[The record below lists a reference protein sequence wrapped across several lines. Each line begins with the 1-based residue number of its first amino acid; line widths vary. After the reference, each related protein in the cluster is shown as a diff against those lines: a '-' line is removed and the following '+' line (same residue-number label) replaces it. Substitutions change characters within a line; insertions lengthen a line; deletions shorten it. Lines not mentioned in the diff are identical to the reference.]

1 MLFLGNGLRSAAVVA
16 AVALAAPVL
25 ADAPVM
31 VLTVS
36 AGSAGKTLNLA
47 PNSTSSSGVGSYFG
61 AVSGTNGTSAIWNCN
76 YNFSAASGADFATQS
91 GAISL
96 TNTSGQDLAFAM
108 TLALPVAAMGPMTGQ
123 FNGSVA
129 AALITNSA
137 SGGVGTMSQS
147 GGFPLWVAKSGGV
160 QVASLFNSWSS
171 VSRTTPGASLIGS
184 ASFGGSTPSVPA
196 ESFGD
201 PLSVTFYFVLSNNAT
216 ASFTTAFG
224 GVGIPVPAPG
234 AFALLATAGLV
245 ARRRRR

>member
-31 VLTVS
+31 VLSVS
-36 AGSAGKTLNLA
+36 AGTAGKTLDLA

-61 AVSGTNGTSAIWNCN
+61 TVSGTNGTSAIWNCN

-91 GAISL
+91 GSISL

-108 TLALPVAAMGPMTGQ
+108 TLALPVAALDSNPGL

-129 AALITNSA
+129 AALITGSA
-137 SGGVGTMSQS
+137 SGGVGMMSQS
-147 GGFPLWVAKSGGV
+147 GELPLWVARSGGV
-160 QVASLFNSWSS
+160 QVASLFNSWAP
-171 VSRTTPGASLIGS
+171 VSRTAPGASLIGS

-196 ESFGD
+196 GSFND
-201 PLSVTFYFVLSNNAT
+201 PMSVTFYFVLSNNAT
-216 ASFTTAFG
+216 ASFTTTFG
-224 GVGIPVPAPG
+224 GVAIPAPG